1 LMRPEAAAAMLD
13 EHLTHHEL
21 CSRAAKEGND
31 GGLERSRAPEDID

>member
-21 CSRAAKEGND
+21 CRHTAKEGND
-31 GGLERSRAPEDID
+31 GGLDRSRAPKDID